1 MLSGLAMSFRVYAPV
16 ANLLG
21 KAFYLILKEGLTASS
36 NLMRQKR
43 APSQKKTDRPL
54 QDIEKEESSVYLGKG
69 RRS

>member
-43 APSQKKTDRPL
+43 APSQKKTDRPYK
-54 QDIEKEESSVYLGKG
+54 ISRKK
-69 RRS
+69 RAPFI